1 MKTIRIVLWSLVAVT
16 AAVVGW
22 QTVERFG
29 TSEQRA
35 QAVASVSTY
44 GGAFE
49 ATLASAGDPEGKPIT
64 WDDWLGRPHAVFFG
78 FTHCPEICPTTLYET
93 GQWLEALGED
103 ADKLDVYFVT
113 VDPARDTAEYM
124 ADYLR
129 AFDPRIKAVTGTEE
143 QIADMVRL
151 WRVVAE
157 KVPLEDG
164 DYTMNH
170 TASVFLMGAD
180 GKLRNVINHNEKKDD
195 AVAKLKRLVS

>member
-1 MKTIRIVLWSLVAVT
+1 MRTLRYVLWSLVAVV
-16 AAVVGW
+16 AVFVGW
-22 QTVERFG
+22 QAVERFG
-29 TSEQRA
+29 TSAERA
-35 QAVASVSTY
+35 EAVASVSTF
-44 GGAFE
+44 GGPFE
-49 ATLASAGDPEGKPIT
+49 AVLASAGDPVARPIT
-64 WDDWLGRPHAVFFG
+64 WDDWKGRPHAVFFG
-78 FTHCPEICPTTLYET
+78 FTHCPEICPTTLYEA
-93 GQWLEALGED
+93 GQWLEALGPD
-103 ADKLDVYFVT
+103 AEKLDVYFVT

-129 AFDPRIKAVTGTEE
+129 AFDPRIRAVTGTDE
-143 QIADMVRL
+143 QIAAMVRD

-180 GKLRNVINHNEKKDD
+180 GKLRNVINYNEKKED